1 MKGLEQT
8 LVQQIVSAFEKA
20 YLTYICNRTT
30 NSINNTVEEMLTHLQ
45 NNYGQFMTH
54 KLLERK
60 RIVKKTTY
68 HPQDPIAS
76 VLSADEELLKF
87 ADITRT
93 SYTQDQVVNISYVI
107 LHRTVKFGLA
117 ICKWNHTTTVQK
129 TWVKFKLFFTA
140 HQ

>member
-1 MKGLEQT
+1 
-8 LVQQIVSAFEKA
+8 
-20 YLTYICNRTT
+20 
-30 NSINNTVEEMLTHLQ
+30 MLTHLQ

-87 ADITRT
+87 ADITGML
-93 SYTQDQVVNISYVI
+93 YTQPQAVNITYVI
-107 LHRTVKFGLA
+107 IHRTDKFGLA
-117 ICKWNHTTTVQK
+117 IREWSCTKIVQK
-129 TWVKFKLFFTA
+129 TWVRFKHCFWMA
-140 HQ
+140 HWELRETSESTIEDAVMHNMKMVRNVVH